1 MKHLILAVT
10 FLLISGS
17 AMCQEHHSIDQTK
30 KAELIYGMG
39 DHRHPVSTTNPDAQ
53 RFFDQGLTLIYA
65 FNHDE
70 AVRSFKRAAELDPNL
85 GMAYWGVAL
94 ALGANIN
101 LPADPERER
110 AAYEAIQ
117 KAIQLSVNAPDQEK
131 AYINALAK
139 RYSNDP
145 EADLNKLAL
154 DYKNAMG
161 ELAKNYPDD
170 LDAATLYAESMMNLR
185 PWQLWNKDGTPA
197 EGTEE
202 IIFVLES
209 VLKRNPNHIG
219 ANHYYIHAVEASST
233 PGRALPSAE
242 RLKTL
247 APSAGHLVHMPAHIY
262 MRTGDYKSAVQANL
276 EGAEADRNYIKNSGV
291 KGIYP
296 LMYYSHNLHFLSVAH
311 AMQGRYLDAKRA
323 ADQLGEHVGP
333 HVKEMPML
341 EFFMPTSTLI
351 MVRFGRWDDILASPK
366 PDSDMLITTAMWH
379 FARGMAYAAAGKVN
393 EAENERTQFASVA
406 KTVPGDATW
415 DLNSASSVLNIAGM
429 VLDARIA
436 LARGDNKS
444 AIEILRKAAEAE
456 DALNYAEPPGW
467 YIPVR
472 ESLGAVLLLNGDY
485 SEAEGVFRADLERN
499 PRSGRSLFGLSE
511 SLKAQGKEYSSQLV
525 QEEFETAWKN
535 ADGPLKVEDLI

>member
-291 KGIYP
+291 KCIYP
-296 LMYYSHNLHFLSVAH
+296 LMYYIHNLYFLSVAH
-311 AMQGRYLDAKRA
+311 AMQGRYLDAKRT